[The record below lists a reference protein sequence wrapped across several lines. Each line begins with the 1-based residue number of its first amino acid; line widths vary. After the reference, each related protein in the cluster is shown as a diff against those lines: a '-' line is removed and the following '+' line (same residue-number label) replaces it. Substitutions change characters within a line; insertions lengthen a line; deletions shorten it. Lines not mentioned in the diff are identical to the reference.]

1 MAVYER
7 IKKVVK
13 WLVGIGIAQNQEGIG
28 KLLGYNNKSSFS
40 QVLNGK
46 VPLPNDFI
54 HRLGLLDKNINTV
67 WIEKGE
73 GEMLNPPRMESN
85 AVVKDIT
92 DSSPTKAPLIG
103 QYAYAGYLSGFA
115 DNEYLEAQPIYVA
128 SKRYSGGNYVAFE
141 IRGDSMDDNT
151 RRAICHGDVVL
162 AKELKKDYW
171 KSKLHIPKVFV
182 IVHREEGITCKE
194 VIEHNVET
202 GDIVC
207 HSWNSTHR
215 DFTLNLKDV
224 MQLFY
229 LKEIKRDVI

>member
-1 MAVYER
+1 MERKIDRFDRYMSLNGLNDNKVTVQLGLSVGTLGKSRKEGRDLSDATIER
-7 IKKVVK
+7 ILNFYTDIERV
-13 WLVGIGIAQNQEGIG
+13 WLVTG
-28 KLLGYNNKSSFS
+28 
-40 QVLNGK
+40 V
-46 VPLPNDFI
+46 
-54 HRLGLLDKNINTV
+54 
-67 WIEKGE
+67 
-73 GEMLNPPRMESN
+73 GEMLKTPTLDANVRIVDKSIE
-85 AVVKDIT
+85 V
-92 DSSPTKAPLIG
+92 TKAPLIG

-115 DNEYLEAQPIYVA
+115 DHEYLEAQPIYVA

-171 KSKLHIPKVFV
+171 RSKLHIPKVFV

-194 VIEHNVET
+194 ITEHDVET

-215 DFTLNLKDV
+215 DFTLNLRDV
-224 MQLFY
+224 AQLFY

>member
-1 MAVYER
+1 MSVKER
-7 IKKVVK
+7 LVEFVK
-13 WLVGIGIAQNQEGIG
+13 YVGISNSEFCRRIG
-28 KLLGYNNKSSFS
+28 VSNAFISSMVKSIQPDKLQSIT
-40 QVLNGK
+40 LNF
-46 VPLPNDFI
+46 PEL
-54 HRLGLLDKNINTV
+54 NTG
-67 WIEKGE
+67 WLMTGE
-73 GEMLNPPRMESN
+73 GEMLKTPALDANVRIVDKSIE
-85 AVVKDIT
+85 V
-92 DSSPTKAPLIG
+92 TKAPLIG

-115 DNEYLEAQPIYVA
+115 DHEYLEAQPIYVA

-194 VIEHNVET
+194 ITEHDVET

-215 DFTLNLKDV
+215 DFTLNLRDV
-224 MQLFY
+224 AQLFY